1 MNAGKLLNVFDKGVA
16 MLVAAREAR
25 EYEDCGTGVSAESFK
40 RGGHLMTISLNDLTV
55 KELDAKHWSNT
66 LDSGTHW
73 QTFLV
78 EVG

>member
-55 KELDAKHWSNT
+55 KELHANVRSFSSFRNSVST
-66 LDSGTHW
+66 AAAVSR
-73 QTFLV
+73 
-78 EVG
+78 